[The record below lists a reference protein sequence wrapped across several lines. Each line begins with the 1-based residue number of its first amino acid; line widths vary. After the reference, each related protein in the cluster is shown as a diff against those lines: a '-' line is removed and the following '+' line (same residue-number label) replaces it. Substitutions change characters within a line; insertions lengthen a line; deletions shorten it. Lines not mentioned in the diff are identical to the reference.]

1 MQRFKNKNCHNS
13 MKTIWTLVIAICG
26 LMLFSNCKK
35 IKTSVPEIKEVQIR
49 VANSTSWTFYNCT
62 VDPTGTLSDNP
73 TVNAFNFGQININA
87 SSDYHT
93 FSKVYNYSWFRLT
106 MNNKTYYLK
115 PYDYTGE
122 TALANGRYTYKITYS
137 ATNDRLNLELL
148 KD

>member
-1 MQRFKNKNCHNS
+1 
-13 MKTIWTLVIAICG
+13 MKTISTLVIAICG
-26 LMLFSNCKK
+26 LILLNSCKK
-35 IKTSVPEIKEVQIR
+35 DKTTASEIKEVQIR
-49 VANSTSWTFYNCT
+49 VTNSTSWTFYNCT

-73 TVNAFNFGQININA
+73 TVNAFNYGQININT

-122 TALANGRYTYKITYS
+122 TALANGRYTYKITYVS
-137 ATNDRLNLELL
+137 TNDNLNLELI

>member
-1 MQRFKNKNCHNS
+1 
-13 MKTIWTLVIAICG
+13 MKTILTLLIAICG
-26 LMLFSNCKK
+26 LILLNSCKK
-35 IKTSVPEIKEVQIR
+35 DKTTAPEIKEVQIR
-49 VANSTSWTFYNCT
+49 VNNSTSWIFYNCT

-73 TVNAFNFGQININA
+73 TVFAFNYGQININT

-122 TALANGRYTYKITYS
+122 TALTNGRYTYKITYS
-137 ATNDRLNLELL
+137 ATNDNLNLELI

>member
-1 MQRFKNKNCHNS
+1 
-13 MKTIWTLVIAICG
+13 MKTISTLVIAICG
-26 LMLFSNCKK
+26 LLLLNSCKK
-35 IKTSVPEIKEVQIR
+35 DKTTTLEIKEVQIR
-49 VANSTSWTFYNCT
+49 VNNSTLWTFYNCT

-73 TVNAFNFGQININA
+73 SVNAYNYGQININA
-87 SSDYHT
+87 NSDYHT
-93 FSKVYNYSWFRLT
+93 FPKVYNYSWFRLT

-137 ATNDRLNLELL
+137 ATNDNLNLELI